1 MTNALQRATSSSAAV
16 SARFG
21 QWEAGWE
28 SPSYKK
34 VRVMVIWQK
43 VLADGTIVERSL
55 TLQDLKVDLLLLL
68 KQGSSVMNFLQW
80 RPCPSIR
87 SSFALLFITEHQ
99 KINSFPVHFPSPA
112 PLISFPFVLQF
123 QSVNEEDEW
132 SMEEEASEVRTQRGP
147 SLIIYD

>member
-1 MTNALQRATSSSAAV
+1 MHYRERHHPRRQSVRGSASWRALLQKSTCHGHLAKS
-16 SARFG
+16 FG
-21 QWEAGWE
+21 
-28 SPSYKK
+28 
-34 VRVMVIWQK
+34 RRN
-43 VLADGTIVERSL
+43 DRRSL
-55 TLQDLKVDLLLLL
+55 TLQDLKVDLLLL

-132 SMEEEASEVRTQRGP
+132 SGGGGEAASEVRTQRGP

>member
-1 MTNALQRATSSSAAV
+1 MHYRERHHPRRQSVRGSGNGRLGEPLLQKSTCHGHLAKS
-16 SARFG
+16 FG
-21 QWEAGWE
+21 
-28 SPSYKK
+28 
-34 VRVMVIWQK
+34 RRN
-43 VLADGTIVERSL
+43 DRRSL
-55 TLQDLKVDLLLLL
+55 TLQDLKVDLLLL
-68 KQGSSVMNFLQW
+68 KQGSSVMNFLQR

-132 SMEEEASEVRTQRGP
+132 SGGGGERGQNAERP
-147 SLIIYD
+147 ISDYL